1 MLDLRLNSAD
11 NKGRSD
17 WRGKQREIK
26 RNEKKIKKKDERGV
40 ENRHGE
46 TAIYRFSND
55 KEPTERTKKDT
66 QRNIETNLPY
76 ACACVYTSS

>member
-26 RNEKKIKKKDERGV
+26 RNEKKIKKKKMKGV
-40 ENRHGE
+40 WKTGTVRQQYTDSRTTKSQLSEQRK
-46 TAIYRFSND
+46 TR
-55 KEPTERTKKDT
+55 KE
-66 QRNIETNLPY
+66 I
-76 ACACVYTSS
+76 